1 MNERKLPANLKVLFP
16 GYSDRLVYD
25 LGLIDSQLPFDR
37 LQRRSEITEKVNRF
51 AEDAEFSQRIR
62 E

>member
-1 MNERKLPANLKVLFP
+1 VNERKLPVNLKVLLP

-25 LGLIDSQLPFDR
+25 LGLIDSQHSFDK
-37 LQRRSEITEKVNRF
+37 LQQGSEITEKANRF
-51 AEDAEFSQRIR
+51 AEDAKFSQRIR